1 MILAKNVVTD
11 SLTSQVI
18 QLSRAL
24 RRNFLGISDFLCL
37 CNISDTSH
45 PPWFDNRNI
54 VKDKGLGSS
63 SLWSIIYDRLLLVVW
78 LRTNRHVIGVNTDN
92 VSCRLLEIAFSSL
105 ITGVWRLHCQL
116 LLSLAQSL
124 RYNVQS
130 KCQDKKIMSKSYQ
143 YLL

>member
-1 MILAKNVVTD
+1 MILSNNVVTY
-11 SLTSQVI
+11 SVTAQVI
-18 QLSRAL
+18 QLSQAI
-24 RRNFLGISDFLCL
+24 RRNFLGICNFFRLCY
-37 CNISDTSH
+37 ISGKSH

-63 SLWSIIYDRLLLVVW
+63 SLWSIIYDSLLLVVW
-78 LRTNRHVIGVNTDN
+78 LRTNRHVIGVSTDN
-92 VSCRLLEIAFSSL
+92 ASCRLLEIAFSSL

-124 RYNVQS
+124 SYNARS
-130 KCQDKKIMSKSYQ
+130 KWQDKKIMSKSYQ

>member
-1 MILAKNVVTD
+1 MTHSNNVVRD

-18 QLSRAL
+18 QLSQAL
-24 RRNFLGISDFLCL
+24 RRNFLGISNFSRL
-37 CNISDTSH
+37 CNISDKSH

-54 VKDKGLGSS
+54 VKDKGLGRS
-63 SLWSIIYDRLLLVVW
+63 SLWSEIYDSLLLVVW

-92 VSCRLLEIAFSSL
+92 VSCRVLEITFNSL

-124 RYNVQS
+124 RYNAQS
-130 KCQDKKIMSKSYQ
+130 KCQDKKIMSKSCQ